1 MLEWRSFVH
10 KLHSSAEF
18 LRSLSLCVV
27 SCTCW
32 ILTVSVVE
40 HQRISAFHGQWCD
53 CSALAIIYLR
63 FIHRWMSPLDLVANC
78 FDWKYRMQCFTDK
91 KSRTLTI
98 PSTIKTFVTTKL
110 MLKLWFS
117 GHGCKKA
124 MMLLNLVSDYVSLVA
139 LGVLNPGK
147 FLALPKLRFPLDSI
161 VCLQL
166 LLCDCIILRRFV
178 SFEQLKFIC

>member
-40 HQRISAFHGQWCD
+40 HQRISAFHGQGVIVLHW
-53 CSALAIIYLR
+53 LL
-63 FIHRWMSPLDLVANC
+63 FICVL
-78 FDWKYRMQCFTDK
+78 FTDECHHWILLPTVLTENTECSVSLTK

-110 MLKLWFS
+110 MLKLWIS